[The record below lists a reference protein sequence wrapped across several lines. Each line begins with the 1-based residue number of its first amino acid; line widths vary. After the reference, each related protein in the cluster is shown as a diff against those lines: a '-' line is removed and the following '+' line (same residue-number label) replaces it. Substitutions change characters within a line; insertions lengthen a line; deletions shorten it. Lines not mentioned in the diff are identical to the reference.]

1 MNVQHSTSRV
11 AAAAGGML
19 LGILV
24 MIGLS
29 AMADGDPTTDTV
41 PRMLPYTGT
50 LEQNG
55 QPVNAVGENA
65 IHILFSLYDA
75 ADAEAPVYNQ
85 PLRLEVYAGRFTAT
99 IGPVGLGPNNEEVA
113 IADVVAAADD
123 LHLGMTLLGDPED
136 PEDDLPLTNR
146 QRIMATPYAMWS
158 TSATHLVVN
167 NSLTVAGPADL
178 NGGVHVTGDSVLSG
192 DLDVDGLATIHGVN
206 LGFAPWS
213 DNSVGDGGAAIRND
227 NGDHQKLMLVGNN
240 SAGGRRQIGLW
251 DDVTIDDDLH
261 VGGTIHANAIRQRS
275 CTWRETG
282 IGTGGDNRMHSVT
295 CNSGEFM
302 IGWRCRASDRL
313 DGNCAVRCCCP

>member
-158 TSATHLVVN
+158 TSATNFTIARALAVGGDADVQGQLRAGSVITGGSITGASADINGVLESDSLITGAITSAGISASGTITTSANITATGGITGNNLIINNLANCRICIRDDWAQDTLCVGVN
-167 NSLTVAGPADL
+167 DGWSGQTNEGR
-178 NGGVHVTGDSVLSG
+178 NTGDG
-192 DLDVDGLATIHGVN
+192 T
-206 LGFAPWS
+206 PKR
-213 DNSVGDGGAAIRND
+213 IRMDCGPN
-227 NGDHQKLMLVGNN
+227 
-240 SAGGRRQIGLW
+240 
-251 DDVTIDDDLH
+251 
-261 VGGTIHANAIRQRS
+261 
-275 CTWRETG
+275 
-282 IGTGGDNRMHSVT
+282 
-295 CNSGEFM
+295 F
-302 IGWRCRASDRL
+302 
-313 DGNCAVRCCCP
+313 